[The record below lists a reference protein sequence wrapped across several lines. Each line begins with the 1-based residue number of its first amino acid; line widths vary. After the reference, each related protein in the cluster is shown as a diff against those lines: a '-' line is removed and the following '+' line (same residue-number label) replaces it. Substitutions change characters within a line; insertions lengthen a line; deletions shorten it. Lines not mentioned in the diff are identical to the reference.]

1 MKTLFVAASIVTLS
15 LAVVAP
21 AMAETADASTCRA
34 LSQQVG
40 AALSA
45 GDNADARAEQRAGLA
60 ACNAGLYANGAAH
73 YHKALSIV
81 GK

>member
-1 MKTLFVAASIVTLS
+1 MKTLFVSAAFVTLS
-15 LAVVAP
+15 LAVAVP

-40 AALSA
+40 SALS
-45 GDNADARAEQRAGLA
+45 GSDNADARAEQRAGLA

-73 YHKALSIV
+73 YHKALSIA

>member
-15 LAVVAP
+15 LAVAAP
-21 AMAETADASTCRA
+21 AMAESADASTCRA

-45 GDNADARAEQRAGLA
+45 SDNADARAEQRAGLA

>member
-1 MKTLFVAASIVTLS
+1 MKTLFVAASIVTIS
-15 LAVVAP
+15 LAVAAP
-21 AMAETADASTCRA
+21 AMAESADASTCRA

-45 GDNADARAEQRAGLA
+45 SDNADARAEQRAGLA